1 MKLYDFGA
9 DFKGRKPEALKALAW
24 PVNAWTC
31 YIPDNVN
38 PQLNILEKLILS
50 LVSKRISTTKESI
63 KEILVNQLKLN
74 SDLVENV
81 LEECMQNHFNKN
93 YKEFR
98 LKSDSEKVLAA
109 LDGEITPGMEMSD
122 TMKKVYLLQD
132 AVTNVVVPC
141 FNIEQLQSENDYTLV
156 EDKNCVILH
165 PVFFTQPR
173 TAAIN
178 NALRLWG
185 RIFKAMNSGET
196 VSPNSF
202 DMDIAPVN
210 DDDDID
216 GDNGFG
222 QDEAPVKTLAD
233 RENVAKRIE
242 AITVFDDEPKT
253 YYAKGYLAFNPSNPS
268 EIEVVSPFG
277 AYFDNWFMKL
287 VNRLRVADKAF
298 SEELEMFLMEKTEQ
312 FKDTVAF
319 GNDLDIQ
326 LFDDFPVICNDKKYA
341 ILRKAIK
348 ELSKDVDRI
357 RKGEDESTNF
367 VKNMRTAIE
376 VMFRTVIDA
385 NPEIKKIKT
394 AYRGKWSA
402 KSGHNCDFDLYGADL
417 RRLVETYR
425 LNSEIESLYK
435 NTGIYNNMIDSYQG
449 NTKDN
454 AALILIYALKNPGSN
469 AMQLVRNYDY
479 LFVEILKLINL
490 GNDASHGGKK
500 YVEMYYSKDEAE
512 KFYAQ
517 FENIVR
523 ALYTNLVEG
532 ER

>member
-9 DFKGRKPEALKALAW
+9 DSKGRKPEALKALAW

-38 PQLNILEKLILS
+38 PELNILEKLILS
-50 LVSKRISTTKESI
+50 LVSKGIATTKESI
-63 KEILVNQLKLN
+63 KEILVKQLKLN
-74 SDLVENV
+74 DDLVENV
-81 LEECMQNHFNKN
+81 LEECSQNHFNKN

-98 LKSDSEKVLAA
+98 LKADSEKALAA
-109 LDGEITPGMEMSD
+109 LEGEIAPGMEMSD

-141 FNIEQLQSENDYTLV
+141 FNVEQLQPENDYTLI
-156 EDKNCVILH
+156 EDRNCVILR
-165 PVFFTQPR
+165 PVFFAQPR

-196 VSPNSF
+196 VSENSF
-202 DMDIAPVN
+202 DMETTPGDDINSDDGFGLDETPVN
-210 DDDDID
+210 TLEDKE
-216 GDNGFG
+216 N
-222 QDEAPVKTLAD
+222 AP
-233 RENVAKRIE
+233 KRIE

-287 VNRLRVADKAF
+287 VNRLRMTNKAF
-298 SEELEMFLMEKTEQ
+298 SEELELFLLEKTEQ
-312 FKDTVAF
+312 FRDTVAF

-326 LFDDFPVICNDKKYA
+326 LFDDFPVICNDKKHA
-341 ILRKAIK
+341 DLKKAIV
-348 ELSKDVDRI
+348 ELSKSVELFRRGDDDTIAYVT
-357 RKGEDESTNF
+357 K
-367 VKNMRTAIE
+367 MRTAIE
-376 VMFRTVIDA
+376 VMFRTVIGA
-385 NPEIKKIKT
+385 NPEIKKIKS
-394 AYRGKWSA
+394 AYRGKWPE
-402 KSGHNCDFDLYGADL
+402 KSGYNCDFDIYSADL

-425 LNSEIESLYK
+425 LNSEIKSLYK
-435 NTGIYNNMIDSYQG
+435 NTGIYNNMIAPYQG

-454 AALILIYALKNPGSN
+454 AALILIYALKNPGSD
-469 AMQLVRNYDY
+469 AMKLVKNYDY
-479 LFVEILKLINL
+479 LFVEILTLINL

-500 YVEMYYSKDEAE
+500 YIEMYYSKDEAE
-512 KFYAQ
+512 RYYSQ

>member
-9 DFKGRKPEALKALAW
+9 DSKGRKPEALKALAW

-178 NALRLWG
+178 NAIRLWG

-242 AITVFDDEPKT
+242 AITVFDDENISS
-253 YYAKGYLAFNPSNPS
+253 LANKLKSIDFGKETLEKQKSELETKKDEVQNKKRAEEKWIIIKS
-268 EIEVVSPFG
+268 EIV
-277 AYFDNWFMKL
+277 KL
-287 VNRLRVADKAF
+287 F
-298 SEELEMFLMEKTEQ
+298 
-312 FKDTVAF
+312 
-319 GNDLDIQ
+319 
-326 LFDDFPVICNDKKYA
+326 
-341 ILRKAIK
+341 
-348 ELSKDVDRI
+348 
-357 RKGEDESTNF
+357 
-367 VKNMRTAIE
+367 
-376 VMFRTVIDA
+376 
-385 NPEIKKIKT
+385 
-394 AYRGKWSA
+394 
-402 KSGHNCDFDLYGADL
+402 
-417 RRLVETYR
+417 
-425 LNSEIESLYK
+425 
-435 NTGIYNNMIDSYQG
+435 
-449 NTKDN
+449 
-454 AALILIYALKNPGSN
+454 
-469 AMQLVRNYDY
+469 
-479 LFVEILKLINL
+479 
-490 GNDASHGGKK
+490 
-500 YVEMYYSKDEAE
+500 
-512 KFYAQ
+512 
-517 FENIVR
+517 
-523 ALYTNLVEG
+523 
-532 ER
+532 

>member
-9 DFKGRKPEALKALAW
+9 DFKGRKPEALKAIAW

-31 YIPDNVN
+31 YIPNNVN
-38 PQLNILEKLILS
+38 PELNILEKLILS
-50 LVSKRISTTKESI
+50 LVSKRIATTKESI
-63 KEILVNQLKLN
+63 KEILVKQLKL
-74 SDLVENV
+74 SDDLVENV
-81 LEECMQNHFNKN
+81 LEECTEKHFNKN
-93 YKEFR
+93 FKELR
-98 LKSDSEKVLAA
+98 LKSDSEKDLAA
-109 LDGEITPGMEMSD
+109 LEGEITPGMEMSD

-132 AVTNVVVPC
+132 AVTNMVVPC
-141 FNIEQLQSENDYTLV
+141 FNFEQLPSENDY
-156 EDKNCVILH
+156 EYIDDKNCVTLQ
-165 PVFFTQPR
+165 PVFFAQPR

-185 RIFKAMNSGET
+185 RIFKSMNSGET
-196 VSPNSF
+196 VSENTF
-202 DMDIAPVN
+202 DIETQPVGDE
-210 DDDDID
+210 DDDD
-216 GDNGFG
+216 FS
-222 QDEAPVKTLAD
+222 QDETPVKTLAD
-233 RENVAKRIE
+233 KESTPKKIE

-268 EIEVVSPFG
+268 EIEVISPFSSF
-277 AYFDNWFMKL
+277 FDNWFMKL

-367 VKNMRTAIE
+367 AKNIRLAIE

-394 AYRGKWSA
+394 AYRGKWPA
-402 KSGHNCDFDLYGADL
+402 KPGQNCDFDFYGADL

-425 LNSEIESLYK
+425 LNSDIKSLYK

-469 AMQLVRNYDY
+469 AMKLVRNYDY

-512 KFYAQ
+512 SYYAQ